1 LEAEYDSMAEEYDA
15 TRDSATQGELSGLAG
30 ALEGCRTV
38 LDVGVGTG
46 RFAKPLADLGFEVTG
61 ADVSRRML
69 AKAREK
75 GLDRLLLGD
84 AYRLPFADR
93 SFDAAIIVHVLHVV
107 VDWAAV
113 MGEIGRV
120 TRGPVL
126 SILRVPLSPEEPP
139 VGRAEPPTTSGRP
152 VRTQHRMWQ
161 NELELKARVPPRRL
175 ERLRDETVSIPVAD
189 AIRRV
194 HAKRAMGA
202 QLVPPEV
209 ERQMLE
215 RILAMTGAQ
224 AVQRRIVE
232 DLAVWAAEDLRSLG
246 V

>member
-1 LEAEYDSMAEEYDA
+1 
-15 TRDSATQGELSGLAG
+15 
-30 ALEGCRTV
+30 
-38 LDVGVGTG
+38 
-46 RFAKPLADLGFEVTG
+46 
-61 ADVSRRML
+61 
-69 AKAREK
+69 
-75 GLDRLLLGD
+75 
-84 AYRLPFADR
+84 
-93 SFDAAIIVHVLHVV
+93 AAVIIHVLHVV
-107 VDWAAV
+107 VDWATV
-113 MGEIGRV
+113 MREVGRV

-126 SILRVPLSPEEPP
+126 SILRVPLSPPDPP
-139 VGRAEPPTTSGRP
+139 GPAVDRTAAPAQGRP

-194 HAKRAMGA
+194 HAKRAMGS
-202 QLVPPEV
+202 QLVPPEI

-215 RILAMTGAQ
+215 RIVTMTGAQ
-224 AVQRRIVE
+224 SVQRRIVE